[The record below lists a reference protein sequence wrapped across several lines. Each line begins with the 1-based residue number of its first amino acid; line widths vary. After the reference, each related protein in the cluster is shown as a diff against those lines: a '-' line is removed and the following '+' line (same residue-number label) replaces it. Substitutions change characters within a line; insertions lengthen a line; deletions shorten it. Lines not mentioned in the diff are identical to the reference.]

1 MSKLLEF
8 YHLKSLIRYN
18 TRLKLTSETVAEH
31 SYFVSLFTMIICEEV
46 NLDNDVTA
54 NALRYAIIHDIPE
67 IDTSDI
73 PYPVKKANP
82 ELSNVLHNLEI
93 KSIKNHLGK
102 DCADFFEIV
111 ESNEEG
117 TKELQIIR
125 QVVKLA
131 DTLSV
136 KQYCEN
142 EMTLGNSAI
151 TPIMEDAKSRIST
164 YKENLFKLTGIKVKL
179 GEE

>member
-1 MSKLLEF
+1 MSKLLDF
-8 YHLKSLIRYN
+8 YHLKSLVRYN

-31 SYFVSLFTMIICEEV
+31 SYFVSLFTMIICEELG
-46 NLDNDVTA
+46 LDDFVTV
-54 NALRYAIIHDIPE
+54 NALKYAIMHDIPE

-82 ELSNVLHNLEI
+82 QLTKVLQQLEV
-93 KSIKNHLGK
+93 KSIQQHLGK

-111 ESNEEG
+111 ESSVNG
-117 TKELQIIR
+117 TVELQIIR

-142 EMTLGNSAI
+142 ERMLGNQAI
-151 TPIMEDAKSRIST
+151 DEIMLDANTRIKI
-164 YKENLFKLTGIKVKL
+164 YKENLLKLTGTYVKL